1 MRIPLDRTGAPPLY
15 QQIED
20 FLRQGIL
27 SGNLA
32 AGMRLPAVR
41 RLAVD
46 LQVNRITVESA
57 YARLEAD
64 GLIAGRQG
72 SGTYVLATGSRGPVP
87 SGEGKEVWPLW
98 QQGPLARVR
107 KESFQDQEKT
117 EESHPR
123 PINFG
128 GGIGDPH
135 LLSFKDFGQS
145 IQKIIRR
152 QGVNGCAYGDPRGFA
167 PLRTTI
173 AQILA
178 SQGLQTAP
186 DKILITT
193 GSQQAIMLVAQLL
206 LRPGDVVVV
215 ENPTYSGALD
225 IFRSMDVDLIGVELD
240 GEGMQVDRLEDLL
253 RQHHP
258 KLLYTIPNFHNP
270 TGVCMSTGRRRQ
282 LLELAS
288 RYNVPVL
295 EDDYVGDLRYEGCA
309 QPALKALDRSGM
321 VVYVSTFSK
330 MLMPDL
336 RIGFLVADGP
346 VYDSLLKR
354 KCLSDLATSNL
365 LQRSLDD
372 FLSIG
377 RYQAHLRRSCR
388 VYRKRRDA
396 MRGAIEDYLPA
407 GLGFTPPKGGFYIWL
422 RLPQETAMDDLFRR
436 SCRAGVGYARGDQS
450 AVDGRLPEAYLRL
463 NFAYQP
469 ETEIEEGIRRL
480 GRVLEMH
487 KEGHDGVVSS

>member
-1 MRIPLDRTGAPPLY
+1 MRIALEREGGPPLY
-15 QQIED
+15 QQIENY
-20 FLRQGIL
+20 LRNGIVTG
-27 SGNLA
+27 SLA
-32 AGMRLPAVR
+32 AGTRLPAVR
-41 RLAVD
+41 RLAED
-46 LQVNRITVESA
+46 LQVNRITVENA

-72 SGTYVLATGSRGPVP
+72 SGTYILALGPRALAAKD
-87 SGEGKEVWPLW
+87 STREVWPLW

-107 KESFQDQEKT
+107 SERFNDSEGMAD
-117 EESHPR
+117 SHPQ

-152 QGVNGCAYGDPRGFA
+152 QGVNGCTYGDPRGFA
-167 PLRTTI
+167 PLRSTI

-178 SQGLQTAP
+178 SQGLQTSP
-186 DKILITT
+186 ERILITT
-193 GSQQAIMLVAQLL
+193 GSQQAIMLAAQLL
-206 LRPGDVVVV
+206 LRPGDVVVT

-225 IFRSMDVDLIGVELD
+225 IFRSMDVTPVGIPVDHD
-240 GEGMQVDRLEDLL
+240 GMVVDGLEDIL

-258 KLLYTIPNFHNP
+258 KLLYTIPNFQNP
-270 TGVCMSTGRRRQ
+270 TGVCLSTQRRRQ
-282 LLELAS
+282 VLELAE
-288 RYNVPVL
+288 RYNMPIL
-295 EDDYVGDLRYEGCA
+295 EDDFVGDLRYEGCA

-321 VVYVSTFSK
+321 VIYLSTFSK

-354 KCLSDLATSNL
+354 KCLNDLATSNL

-372 FLSIG
+372 YLSVG

-388 VYRKRRDA
+388 IYRKRRDVMLKA
-396 MRGAIEDYLPA
+396 IAEHLPVDRGL
-407 GLGFTPPKGGFYIWL
+407 LPPKGGFYIWL
-422 RLPQETAMDDLFRR
+422 RLPPGIELDELFRR
-436 SCRAGVGYARGDQS
+436 SCREGVGYAQGNQS
-450 AVDGRLPEAYLRL
+450 AVDGQLPESCLRL

-469 ETEIEEGIRRL
+469 EADIEEGIRRL
-480 GRVLEMH
+480 GRVL
-487 KEGHDGVVSS
+487 KSFV

>member
-1 MRIPLDRTGAPPLY
+1 MRIPLDREGGPPLY

-20 FLRQGIL
+20 FLRQGIV

-32 AGMRLPAVR
+32 AGTRLPAVR
-41 RLAVD
+41 RLAGD
-46 LQVNRITVESA
+46 LRVNRITVENA

-72 SGTYVLATGSRGPVP
+72 SGTYVLAGGPRAPVEA
-87 SGEGKEVWPLW
+87 GEGREVWPLW

-107 KESFQDQEKT
+107 KESFNDREKMAGG
-117 EESHPR
+117 HPQ

-152 QGVNGCAYGDPRGFA
+152 QGASGCAYGDPRGFA
-167 PLRTTI
+167 PLRATI

-178 SQGLQTAP
+178 SQGLQTSP

-206 LRPGDVVVV
+206 LRPGDVAIT

-225 IFRSMDVDLIGVELD
+225 IFRSLDVAPVGIDLD
-240 GEGMQVDRLEDLL
+240 HDGMQVDRLEELL

-258 KLLYTIPNFHNP
+258 KLLYTIPNYQNP
-270 TGVCMSTGRRRQ
+270 TGVSMSSQRRRQ
-282 LLELAS
+282 VLELAG

-295 EDDYVGDLRYEGCA
+295 EDDYVGDLRYDGCA
-309 QPALKALDRSGM
+309 RPALKALDHGGM
-321 VVYVSTFSK
+321 VIYVSTFSK

-346 VYDSLLKR
+346 VYDALLKR

-372 FLSIG
+372 FLSVG

-388 VYRKRRDA
+388 IYRKRRDA
-396 MRGAIEDYLPA
+396 MLGAIEAYLPKEVT
-407 GLGFTPPKGGFYIWL
+407 LTPPKGGIYIWL
-422 RLPQETAMDDLFRR
+422 RLPPGIELDELFRR
-436 SCRAGVGYARGDQS
+436 SCREGVGYALGDQS
-450 AVDGRLPEAYLRL
+450 AVDGRLPELYLRL

-469 ETEIEEGIRRL
+469 EVEIEEGIRRL
-480 GRVLEMH
+480 GRVLG
-487 KEGHDGVVSS
+487 K

>member
-1 MRIPLDRTGAPPLY
+1 MRIPLDREGGTSLY
-15 QQIED
+15 QQIETY
-20 FLRQGIL
+20 LRDGIL

-32 AGMRLPAVR
+32 AGTRLPAVR
-41 RLAVD
+41 RLAGD
-46 LQVNRITVESA
+46 LQVNRITIENA

-72 SGTYVLATGSRGPVP
+72 SGTYVLAIGASRQKPAVP
-87 SGEGKEVWPLW
+87 GNEVWPLW

-107 KESFQDQEKT
+107 SESFNDPQQLTD
-117 EESHPR
+117 SHPR

-152 QGVNGCAYGDPRGFA
+152 QGVNGCTYGDPRGFA
-167 PLRTTI
+167 PLRATI

-178 SQGLQTAP
+178 SQGLQTSP
-186 DKILITT
+186 ERILITT
-193 GSQQAIMLVAQLL
+193 GSQQAIMLAAQLL
-206 LRPGDVVVV
+206 LRPGDVVVT
-215 ENPTYSGALD
+215 EDPTYSGALD
-225 IFRSMDVDLIGVELD
+225 IFRSMDVSPVGIGLD
-240 GEGMQVDRLEDLL
+240 HDGMQVDRLEDLL

-270 TGVCMSTGRRRQ
+270 TGVCLSTQRRRQ
-282 LLELAS
+282 VLELAE

-309 QPALKALDRSGM
+309 QPALKALDRNGM
-321 VVYVSTFSK
+321 VIYISTFSK

-354 KCLSDLATSNL
+354 KCLNDLATSNL

-372 FLSIG
+372 YLSVG
-377 RYQAHLRRSCR
+377 RYQSHLRRSCR
-388 VYRKRRDA
+388 IYRKRRDV
-396 MRGAIEDYLPA
+396 MLKAIAAHLPDGI
-407 GLGFTPPKGGFYIWL
+407 GLLPPKGGFYIWL
-422 RLPQETAMDDLFRR
+422 RLPPGIALDELFRR
-436 SCRAGVGYARGDQS
+436 SCREGVGYALGDQS
-450 AVDGRLPEAYLRL
+450 AVDGQLPEPYLRL
-463 NFAYQP
+463 NFVYQP
-469 ETEIEEGIRRL
+469 EEEIEEGIRRL
-480 GRVLEMH
+480 GNVL
-487 KEGHDGVVSS
+487 KSFT

>member
-1 MRIPLDRTGAPPLY
+1 MRIPLDRAGGHPLY

-20 FLRQGIL
+20 FLRQGML

-41 RLAVD
+41 RLAMD
-46 LQVNRITVESA
+46 LQVNRITVENA

-72 SGTYVLATGSRGPVP
+72 SGTYVLATSPRGPVQV
-87 SGEGKEVWPLW
+87 GEGLEIWPLW
-98 QQGPLARVR
+98 QQGPLARVK
-107 KESFQDQEKT
+107 KESFNDQKRMEY
-117 EESHPR
+117 SHPQ

-152 QGVNGCAYGDPRGFA
+152 QGATGCTYGDPRGFG
-167 PLRTTI
+167 PLRATI

-186 DKILITT
+186 DNILVTT

-206 LRPGDVVVV
+206 LRPGDVVVT

-225 IFRSMDVDLIGVELD
+225 IFRSMDVAPIGVEVD
-240 GEGMQVDRLEDLL
+240 CDGMQVDKLEDLL

-258 KLLYTIPNFHNP
+258 KLLYTIPNFQNP
-270 TGVCMSTGRRRQ
+270 TGVCMSSQRRRQ
-282 LLELAS
+282 VLELAS

-295 EDDYVGDLRYEGCA
+295 EDDHVGDLRYEGCA
-309 QPALKALDRSGM
+309 QPALKAFDQSGM
-321 VVYVSTFSK
+321 VIYVSTFSK

-372 FLSIG
+372 YLSVG

-388 VYRKRRDA
+388 IYRKRRDA
-396 MRGAIEDYLPA
+396 MLRAIEEYLPKEVS
-407 GLGFTPPKGGFYIWL
+407 LTPPKGGFYIWL
-422 RLPQETAMDDLFRR
+422 RLPQGIAMDELFRR
-436 SCRAGVGYARGDQS
+436 SCREGVGYAQGEQS
-450 AVDGRLPEAYLRL
+450 AVDGQLPDAYLRL

-469 ETEIEEGIRRL
+469 EAEIEEGIRRL
-480 GRVLEMH
+480 ARAINR
-487 KEGHDGVVSS
+487 DTPQFSQR

>member
-1 MRIPLDRTGAPPLY
+1 MRIPLDREGGPPLY
-15 QQIED
+15 QQID
-20 FLRQGIL
+20 SFLRQGIV

-32 AGMRLPAVR
+32 AGLRLPAVR
-41 RLAVD
+41 RLALA

-72 SGTYVLATGSRGPVP
+72 SGTYVLPTGPRVPV
-87 SGEGKEVWPLW
+87 SVDEGKEIWPLW
-98 QQGPLARVR
+98 QQGPLARIR
-107 KESFQDQEKT
+107 KESFNDPQGMEF
-117 EESHPR
+117 SHPH

-152 QGVNGCAYGDPRGFA
+152 QGANGCAYGDPRGFT
-167 PLRTTI
+167 PLRATI

-178 SQGLQTAP
+178 SQGLQTTP
-186 DKILITT
+186 ERILITT

-206 LRPGDVVVV
+206 LRPGDAVVT

-225 IFRSMDVDLIGVELD
+225 IFRSMDVAPVGIEVD
-240 GEGMQVDRLEDLL
+240 GDGMQVDRLEKLL

-258 KLLYTIPNFHNP
+258 KLLYTIPNFQNP
-270 TGVCMSTGRRRQ
+270 TGVCMSTRRRRQ
-282 LLELAS
+282 VLELAG

-309 QPALKALDRSGM
+309 RPALKALDQNGK
-321 VVYVSTFSK
+321 VIYVSTFSK

-346 VYDSLLKR
+346 VYDSLLRR

-372 FLSIG
+372 YLSVG

-388 VYRKRRDA
+388 IYRKRRD
-396 MRGAIEDYLPA
+396 MMLRAIEEHLPKEVA
-407 GLGFTPPKGGFYIWL
+407 LIPPKGGFYIWL
-422 RLPQETAMDDLFRR
+422 RLPPGIPSDELFRR
-436 SCRAGVGYARGDQS
+436 SCREGVGYARGDQS
-450 AVDGRLPEAYLRL
+450 AVDGRLPDSYLRL

-469 ETEIEEGIRRL
+469 EAEIEEGIRRL
-480 GRVLEMH
+480 GRVLF
-487 KEGHDGVVSS
+487 K

>member
-1 MRIPLDRTGAPPLY
+1 MRIPLDREGGPPLY
-15 QQIED
+15 QQIEA
-20 FLRQGIL
+20 FIRQGIL
-27 SGNLA
+27 TGSLG

-41 RLAVD
+41 RLAED
-46 LQVNRITVESA
+46 LQVNRITIESA

-72 SGTYVLATGSRGPVP
+72 SGTYVLAIGPRATMP
-87 SGEGKEVWPLW
+87 AGGEKEVWPLW

-107 KESFQDQEKT
+107 KESFNDRENLAD
-117 EESHPR
+117 SHPQ

-152 QGVNGCAYGDPRGFA
+152 QGDNGCTYGDPRGFA
-167 PLRTTI
+167 PLRATI

-178 SQGLQTAP
+178 SQGLQTSP
-186 DKILITT
+186 ERILITT

-206 LRPGDVVVV
+206 LRPGDVVLT

-225 IFRSMDVDLIGVELD
+225 IFRSMDVAPIGIDLDTD
-240 GEGMQVDRLEDLL
+240 GMLVDSLEDLL

-258 KLLYTIPNFHNP
+258 KLLYTIPNFQNP
-270 TGVCMSTGRRRQ
+270 TGVCLSSQRRRRI
-282 LLELAS
+282 LELAC
-288 RYNVPVL
+288 RYNVPIL

-309 QPALKALDRSGM
+309 RPALKALDAGGM

-354 KCLSDLATSNL
+354 KCLNDLATSNL

-372 FLSIG
+372 YLSVG

-388 VYRKRRDA
+388 IYRKRRDI
-396 MRGAIEDYLPA
+396 MLQAIEEHLPR
-407 GLGFTPPKGGFYIWL
+407 GVTLVPPKGGFYIWL
-422 RLPQETAMDDLFRR
+422 RLSPEVDMDGLFRR
-436 SCRAGVGYARGDQS
+436 CCREGVGYASGRQS
-450 AVDGRLPEAYLRL
+450 AVNGELVGEFLRL

-469 ETEIEEGIRRL
+469 EADIKEGIRRL
-480 GRVLEMH
+480 GRVLR
-487 KEGHDGVVSS
+487 SL

>member
-1 MRIPLDRTGAPPLY
+1 MRIPLDHEDGTPLY
-15 QQIED
+15 QQIEN
-20 FLRQGIL
+20 FLRQGIVA
-27 SGNLA
+27 GNLA
-32 AGMRLPAVR
+32 AGTRLPAVR
-41 RLAVD
+41 QLAGA

-72 SGTYVLATGSRGPVP
+72 SGTYILAVGPRGTVQ
-87 SGEGKEVWPLW
+87 EGNEREIWPLW

-107 KESFQDQEKT
+107 KENFNDLEKLVD
-117 EESHPR
+117 SHPQ

-152 QGVNGCAYGDPRGFA
+152 QGVNGCTYGDPRGFA
-167 PLRTTI
+167 PLRATI
-173 AQILA
+173 SQILA
-178 SQGLQTAP
+178 SQGLQTTP
-186 DKILITT
+186 DRILITT

-206 LRPGDVVVV
+206 LRPGDVVIT

-225 IFRSMDVDLIGVELD
+225 IFRSLDVDPVGIDLD
-240 GEGMQVDRLEDLL
+240 DDGMMVDNLEDLL

-258 KLLYTIPNFHNP
+258 KLLYTIPNFQNP
-270 TGVCMSTGRRRQ
+270 TGVSMSSQRRRQ
-282 LLELAS
+282 LLELAG

-309 QPALKALDRSGM
+309 RPALKALDRNGM
-321 VVYVSTFSK
+321 VIYVSTFSK

-346 VYDSLLKR
+346 VYDALLKR

-372 FLSIG
+372 YLSVG

-388 VYRKRRDA
+388 IYRKRRDA
-396 MRGAIEDYLPA
+396 MLKAIEEHLPHEVR
-407 GLGFTPPKGGFYIWL
+407 LTSPKGGFYIWL
-422 RLPQETAMDDLFRR
+422 QLPQEIEAEELFRR
-436 SCRAGVGYARGDQS
+436 SCREGVGYALGHQS
-450 AVDGRLPEAYLRL
+450 AVDGCLARVFLRL

-469 ETEIEEGIRRL
+469 EAEIEEGIRRL
-480 GRVLEMH
+480 GRVL
-487 KEGHDGVVSS
+487 KSF

>member
-1 MRIPLDRTGAPPLY
+1 MRIPLERAFGPPLY
-15 QQIED
+15 QQIET
-20 FLRQGIL
+20 FLRQGIV
-27 SGNLA
+27 SGNLP
-32 AGMRLPAVR
+32 AGTRLPAVR
-41 RLAVD
+41 RMAVD
-46 LQVNRITVESA
+46 LQVNRITVENA

-72 SGTYVLATGSRGPVP
+72 SGTYVLATIPRVP
-87 SGEGKEVWPLW
+87 DRAGEDNETWPLW

-107 KESFQDQEKT
+107 KETFNDQEQMAC
-117 EESHPR
+117 SHPR
-123 PINFG
+123 PISFG
-128 GGIGDPH
+128 GGIGDPN

-145 IQKIIRR
+145 IQKVIRR
-152 QGVNGCAYGDPRGFA
+152 QGTGGCTYGDPRGFP
-167 PLRTTI
+167 PLRATI

-178 SQGLQTAP
+178 SQGLQTTL
-186 DKILITT
+186 DRILVTT

-206 LRPGDVVVV
+206 LRPGDVVVT

-225 IFRSMDVDLIGVELD
+225 IFRSMDVAPVGVEVD
-240 GEGMQVDRLEDLL
+240 GDGMQVDRLEDLL

-258 KLLYTIPNFHNP
+258 KLLYTIPNFQNP
-270 TGVCMSTGRRRQ
+270 TGVCLSSQRRRQ
-282 LLELAS
+282 VLELAG

-309 QPALKALDRSGM
+309 QPALKALDQGGM
-321 VVYVSTFSK
+321 VIYVSTFSK

-354 KCLSDLATSNL
+354 KCLNDLATSNL

-372 FLSIG
+372 YLSIG

-396 MRGAIEDYLPA
+396 MLRAIDVHLPKEVT
-407 GLGFTPPKGGFYIWL
+407 LVPPKGGFYIWL
-422 RLPQETAMDDLFRR
+422 GLPPGIPPADFFQR
-436 SCRAGVGYARGDQS
+436 SCREGVGYALGSQS
-450 AVDGRLPEAYLRL
+450 AVDGSLPATYLRL

-469 ETEIEEGIRRL
+469 EAEIEEGIRRL
-480 GRVLEMH
+480 GRVL
-487 KEGHDGVVSS
+487 KSFA